1 MIFKIITAII
11 IWKIIGEFR
20 ITSLETSHPLSII
33 SNSFEEFISMVL
45 VMGSKKFIK
54 RVSSIERLTSP
65 ISMNAQFFK
74 FLSGLL
80 VIIRLIISNVAG
92 IKITGPNSIIYLTTL

>member
-11 IWKIIGEFR
+11 ICKIIGEFR

-33 SNSFEEFISMVL
+33 SNSFEEFICSMVL

-54 RVSSIERLTSP
+54 RVSSIERLASP

-80 VIIRLIISNVAG
+80 VIIRLIMNNMTG
-92 IKITGPNSIIYLTTL
+92 INITGPNSII